1 MMGVFNNLVLFDQH
15 VPQNSLASI
24 VPDLATGWSWS
35 EDGTA
40 LTFPLRQGVKWHD
53 GKPFTARDVKC
64 TWDALME
71 RSAEKLRINPRKA
84 WYRNVEEITTSGD
97 YEVTFHLKRPQPYLV
112 ALLASGQSPVYPCH
126 VTPAQMRQQP
136 IGTGPFK
143 FVEYKPNERIR
154 VVKNPDYWKPGRP
167 YLDAIEYTIIPN
179 TGTRLLAFAA
189 GKLDLIWATPPQLK
203 EVTAQAPEA
212 KCDIVMDNNS
222 RDLLINRAVPPFD
235 NIELRRAIA
244 LSLDRPAFIQILA
257 EGQGAVGGSILPP
270 PDGVWGMTPDAL
282 QSLPGYDPN
291 VTKNRAEA
299 RDIMQKLGYGSDK
312 RLSFKLSTRNVEG
325 YRDAAVIAISQLR
338 EIYIDAELE
347 LIDTANWFPRARRKD
362 YKLGVEVATGGL
374 DEPDQK
380 FYENYVCG
388 AERNYTG
395 YCDKETDKLIDA
407 QSMEANPERRRKLV
421 WDIERR
427 LAEDASRPVL
437 LYSRFATCMQPR
449 VKDLVTVTNSRFNG
463 WRMEDV
469 WLDR

>member
-1 MMGVFNNLVLFDQH
+1 MRRERRAFFPIAAGLAAAFLLACPAVAQKSGGTLQMPNFASPASMSIHEESTIVAGIPMMGVFNNLVLFDQH

-64 TWDALME
+64 TWDALLE

-84 WYRNVEEITTSGD
+84 WYRNVQEITSSGD

-143 FVEYKPNERIR
+143 FVEYKPNEHIR

-189 GKLDLIWATPPQLK
+189 GKLDLIWATPPLLK
-203 EVTAQAPEA
+203 DVKEQAPQA
-212 KCDIVMDNNS
+212 KCDLVMDNNS

-270 PDGVWGMTPDAL
+270 PDGVWGMAPGAL
-282 QSLPGYDPN
+282 QSLPSYAPD
-291 VTKNRAEA
+291 VAKNTGRGA
-299 RDIMQKLGYGSDK
+299 RHHAKA
-312 RLSFKLSTRNVEG
+312 RLR
-325 YRDAAVIAISQLR
+325 LR
-338 EIYIDAELE
+338 
-347 LIDTANWFPRARRKD
+347 
-362 YKLGVEVATGGL
+362 
-374 DEPDQK
+374 
-380 FYENYVCG
+380 
-388 AERNYTG
+388 
-395 YCDKETDKLIDA
+395 
-407 QSMEANPERRRKLV
+407 
-421 WDIERR
+421 
-427 LAEDASRPVL
+427 
-437 LYSRFATCMQPR
+437 
-449 VKDLVTVTNSRFNG
+449 
-463 WRMEDV
+463 
-469 WLDR
+469 